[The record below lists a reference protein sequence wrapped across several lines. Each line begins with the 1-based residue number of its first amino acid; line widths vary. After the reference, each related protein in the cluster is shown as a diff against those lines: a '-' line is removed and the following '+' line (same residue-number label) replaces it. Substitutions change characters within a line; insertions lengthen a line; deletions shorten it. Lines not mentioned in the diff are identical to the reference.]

1 MLSCH
6 PHSVAHDSVAPVI
19 FILCLSVVCVLF
31 APIIVGWPRERWEGG
46 WVWEGWG
53 SDEIENDDDGGGGG
67 DGCCCGGGC
76 CLHGLT
82 VYMF

>member
-1 MLSCH
+1 MGRGL
-6 PHSVAHDSVAPVI
+6 
-19 FILCLSVVCVLF
+19 
-31 APIIVGWPRERWEGG
+31 G

-53 SDEIENDDDGGGGG
+53 SDEIENDDDDGGGGG

>member
-1 MLSCH
+1 M
-6 PHSVAHDSVAPVI
+6 
-19 FILCLSVVCVLF
+19 
-31 APIIVGWPRERWEGG
+31 GWPRERWEGG

-53 SDEIENDDDGGGGG
+53 SDEIENDDDDGGGG